1 MTKTLNYKFD
11 FRKFIILL
19 LLILGI
25 SYLFNCAAQE
35 TKNSPTTVQIT
46 NSNSDS
52 VLVFLRLGVSDT
64 SWVHDVNGI
73 FGIHSSVT
81 TQGSF
86 WLQPNDTLSYT
97 STKPIQGNISFWH
110 EPNNCPY
117 PDSAITLYE
126 FTLNNLGTVVNA
138 QETVD
143 ISCVAGV
150 SSIGSITMQGG
161 GQWTDNFH
169 PDSITKIQN
178 STLYNNS
185 NTSGVF
191 PYGCTNCINH
201 DGAPDCEGH
210 PKYATENTHN
220 ICNVQRNASLSGGIV
235 TITYIKKN

>member
-1 MTKTLNYKFD
+1 MIKTLNYKFD
-11 FRKFIILL
+11 FRKLL
-19 LLILGI
+19 LLIILVVVT
-25 SYLFNCAAQE
+25 LFVSNCATPIKSNE
-35 TKNSPTTVQIT
+35 PTTVQIT

-52 VLVFLRLGVSDT
+52 VLVFLRLGVADT

-73 FGIHSSVT
+73 FGIYSSVT

-86 WLQPNDTLSYT
+86 WLQHNDTLSYT
-97 STKPIQGNISFWH
+97 SAKPIQGNISFWH

-126 FTLNNLGTVVNA
+126 FTLNNLGTVTNA

-150 SSIGSITMQGG
+150 SSIGSITMQDN

-169 PDSITKIQN
+169 SYPITKIQN
-178 STLYNNS
+178 LTLYNNS
-185 NTSGVF
+185 NIPGVF
-191 PYGCTNCINH
+191 PYGCTNCVNH

-210 PKYATENTHN
+210 PKYAKKNTHN
-220 ICNVQRNASLSGGIV
+220 ICNVQRNATKSGGIV
-235 TITYIKKN
+235 TITYIRK